1 MPLTLNWESGNAA
14 EDGRRKYL
22 TRVKY
27 FWKIWKYRG
36 NLATLASKSGG
47 PEVLKG
53 RALGASHIKPSE
65 NFSESGAG
73 RGSNGGA
80 GADFENSNMMQS
92 SQKLCEISLKTTSN
106 EGCGEN
112 TSLLKAL

>member
-1 MPLTLNWESGNAA
+1 MG
-14 EDGRRKYL
+14 
-22 TRVKY
+22 
-27 FWKIWKYRG
+27 
-36 NLATLASKSGG
+36 SKSGG
-47 PEVLKG
+47 HDKSRG
-53 RALGASHIKPSE
+53 RRGQGKAYDASPQPSE
-65 NFSESGAG
+65 KYDEKVQDRAG